1 MNTAHWLLRTAGVA
15 GDRPALMRGAKPVA
29 SYAEFAARA
38 GALARALADGG
49 LMPGD
54 RIGIFMTNCPDY
66 LIVCYGVWIAGG
78 AVVPIN
84 AKLHGKETAWIV
96 KDSGAQRVFV
106 TPDLAEA
113 LAAETDTDLIDIS
126 GSRFARMTSG
136 GRLPPVSR
144 SSDDLAWLFYTSGTT
159 GKPKGVRITHGMLA
173 ATSLCYPVDVDP
185 VSPEDAAYYAAP
197 MSHGAGLYAL
207 IHVRMGAR
215 HICPVGGGFDPA
227 ELLEL
232 SERFGPTSMFL
243 APTMVRRLTD
253 AAKAAGR
260 DGRGIKTIVYG
271 GGPMY
276 LADIEE
282 AVDWFGPKFVQ
293 IYGQGECPMAI
304 SALSRGD
311 VADRAHPNWRAR
323 LASVGRAQSMVE
335 IAIGDDAGTPLP
347 HGTAGEIM
355 VRGAP
360 VMPGYWNDPD
370 ATAKTLKDGW
380 LMTGD
385 IGQLDAD
392 GYLTLQDRSK
402 DVIISGGSNI
412 YPREIEEV
420 LLQHPSVHEVSV
432 VGRASPEWGEEVVAF
447 VVSAPGDE
455 MDPAVLEAHCIEHIA
470 RFKRPKRYISMP
482 DLPKNNYGKIL
493 KTELRRFLEEER

>member
-1 MNTAHWLLRTAGVA
+1 MNTAQWLLRTAGVA
-15 GDRPALMRGAKPVA
+15 GDCPALMRGAEPVA

-38 GALARALADGG
+38 EALARALADGG

-54 RIGIFMTNCPDY
+54 RIGLFMTNCPDY
-66 LIVCYGVWIAGG
+66 LIVCYGVWLAGG
-78 AVVPIN
+78 VVVPIN
-84 AKLHGKETAWIV
+84 AKLHAKEAAWIV
-96 KDSGAQRVFV
+96 KDSGARGIFV

-113 LAAETDTDLIDIS
+113 FAAETDTDLIDIS
-126 GSRFARMTSG
+126 GSRFARMISG
-136 GRLPPVSR
+136 GRFPPVSR
-144 SSDDLAWLFYTSGTT
+144 GSDDLAWLFYTSGTT
-159 GKPKGVRITHGMLA
+159 GKPKGVQITHGMLA
-173 ATSLCYPVDVDP
+173 ATSLCYPIDVDP

-215 HICPVGGGFDPA
+215 HICPVGGGFDPV

-232 SERFGPTSMFL
+232 SERLGPTSMFL

-253 AAKAAGR
+253 AAKATGR
-260 DGRGIKTIVYG
+260 DGSGIKTIIYG

-304 SALSRGD
+304 SSLSRVD
-311 VADRAHPNWRAR
+311 VADRTHPNWRAR

-335 IAIGDDAGTPLP
+335 IVIGDDTGTPLP
-347 HGTAGEIM
+347 HGTPGEIM

-360 VMPGYWNDPD
+360 VMPGYWNAPD
-370 ATAKTLKDGW
+370 TTVKTLKDGW

-432 VGRASPEWGEEVVAF
+432 VGRASAEWGEEVVAF
-447 VVSAPGDE
+447 VVSAPGEE
-455 MDPAVLEAHCIEHIA
+455 MDPAVLEAHCIEYIA
-470 RFKRPKRYISMP
+470 RFKRPKCFISMP

-493 KTELRRFLEEER
+493 KTELRRFLEEEA